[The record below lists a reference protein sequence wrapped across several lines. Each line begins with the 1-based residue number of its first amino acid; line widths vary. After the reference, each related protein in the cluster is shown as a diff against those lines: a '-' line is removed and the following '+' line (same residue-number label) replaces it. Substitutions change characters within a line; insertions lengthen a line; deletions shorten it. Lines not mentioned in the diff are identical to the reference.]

1 MQTAFSH
8 GPADVA
14 TLHDATTG
22 LPWPEYSRVSD
33 SLKAEGVE
41 YNARVAKVKSDLR
54 KSFEGFEAALNRI
67 SEGCEA
73 ATYGELFATVET
85 CKIDRTSTMT
95 ELASL
100 WTNRETLANKAYAE
114 LAALI
119 PDAEKNLNDTVDAVI
134 ADLEKIGS
142 GLAAQRAS
150 QTEAGLGEV
159 AERQL
164 RWQARY
170 ANLRS
175 LAAAAELAD
184 IRSQAAAASD
194 QRGFSKVGRATA
206 DKFIRTVARRML
218 ATA

>member
-8 GPADVA
+8 GPADAA
-14 TLHDATTG
+14 TLDDATTG

-33 SLKAEGVE
+33 SLKTEGGA

-54 KSFEGFEAALNRI
+54 KSFEGFEAALTRL
-67 SEGCEA
+67 SGGCEPSD
-73 ATYGELFATVET
+73 YGQLFATVET
-85 CKIDRTSTMT
+85 CKIDRTSMMT
-95 ELASL
+95 ELATL
-100 WTNRETLANKAYAE
+100 WKDREGLANKAYAE

-119 PDAEKNLNDTVDAVI
+119 PAAEAKLNDTVDAVI

-142 GLAAQRAS
+142 GLAAQPAS
-150 QTEAGLGEV
+150 QTGAGMGEA

-164 RWQARY
+164 RWQARF
-170 ANLRS
+170 ANKRS